1 MISFMF
7 TSENIKKRVQLFSS
21 LPMTSVYV
29 YAQTLQGRDYFL
41 NKKVQD
47 TLIPF
52 TFTSENFKI
61 MVQFFST
68 LPMFSDYAY
77 TQTHERRDKFF

>member
-1 MISFMF
+1 MIPFTF

-52 TFTSENFKI
+52 TFTSENIKKK
-61 MVQFFST
+61 VQFLSN
-68 LPMFSDYAY
+68 LPIRSVYVY
-77 TQTHERRDKFF
+77 TPTHERRDKI